1 MKINTYTYKELS
13 ADQLYEI
20 LRLRA
25 EIFVVEQNCAYQDI
39 DQKDQKAIHLT
50 GEINKK
56 IIAYTRI
63 FKKGDYFNN
72 SSIGRV
78 LVKKD
83 YRKKDYGK
91 VIMKKSI
98 EIIKTDPEEEEIEL
112 SAQKYLTEFYSELGF
127 KKTGKEYLEDNI
139 PHIKMILKIRGY

>member
-98 EIIKTDPEEEEIEL
+98 EIIKTDPEEEEIEI

>member
-91 VIMKKSI
+91 AIMKKSI

-139 PHIKMILKIRGY
+139 PHIKMTLKIRGY